1 MTRKSALFGLVALL
15 ASVAPAMAGEV
26 YVPFTSNRSIEGT
39 TYRTKVWVTNTGTA
53 GRRFE
58 TRFIAQGA
66 DGTQG
71 IGNTTPVS
79 VPGGGT
85 VLLTNVAP
93 FGGVGM
99 LEVSGAPQL
108 VVTARLDAIGQG
120 EAILSSTHIPVV
132 APGNVVKG
140 NSTAHMQGLERT
152 SRGTVT
158 DFGVMNLSNAA
169 SQCGIK
175 TYRANGQQI
184 SQTAVISMQPLSV
197 RHFDDILSV
206 LGEVLVSDT
215 RIEVSCD
222 KQFFAYSSVYKKA
235 GPEASF
241 VTPSYALDGDL
252 ISGVGNS
259 PGTVLF
265 EVPGLFL
272 EAKQGASFKQFEVPV
287 VAGTRYKKAT
297 VEYDLYVNR
306 YPNGLFTGVSSLR
319 RTDRTLYYGL
329 IVRGG
334 REKTLIDMGNH
345 ETLAS
350 PSNGP
355 WRERTN
361 YHLVFEYDTIANRL
375 TFKCYRNGTLVET
388 LNGPIGHDDLTGG
401 DGRKVRVDF
410 GQTGVADHAYFPP
423 IGWKYSNLKVHFEP
437 MD

>member
-1 MTRKSALFGLVALL
+1 MRKSALFGLVALL

-26 YVPFTSNRSIEGT
+26 YVPFTSNRTLEGT

-53 GRRFE
+53 GRRLE
-58 TRFIAQGA
+58 TRFIAQGT

-71 IGNTTPVS
+71 IDQTTGIN

-99 LEVSGAPQL
+99 LEVSGAPQI
-108 VVTARLDAIGQG
+108 VVNARL
-120 EAILSSTHIPVV
+120 EALGNNGVVLSSANIPVV
-132 APGNVVKG
+132 AAGNVIKA
-140 NSTAHMQGLERT
+140 NSTAHMQGMERT
-152 SRGTVT
+152 TRGTIS
-158 DFGVMNLSNAA
+158 DFGVLNLSKDAA
-169 SQCGIK
+169 QCSIK

-184 SQTAVISMQPLSV
+184 SQTAVITMPALSL

-215 RIEVSCD
+215 RVEVGCD
-222 KQFFAYSSVYKKA
+222 KQFFAYGAVYAKG
-235 GPEASF
+235 GPETSF

-252 ISGVGNS
+252 VSGVGNV
-259 PGTVLF
+259 PGTVQF

-272 EAKQGASFKQFEVPV
+272 DAKAGASYKQFEIPV

-306 YPNGLFTGVSSLR
+306 YPNGIFTGVSSLR
-319 RTDRTLYYGL
+319 RSDRTLYYGL

-334 REKTLIDMGNH
+334 RQKTLIDMGNH

-350 PSNGP
+350 GSGGP

-361 YHLVFEYDTIANRL
+361 YHLVFEYDTISNEL
-375 TFKCYRNGTLVET
+375 TFKCFRNGALVET
-388 LNGPIGHDDLTGG
+388 LKGRIGHDDLSA
-401 DGRKVRVDF
+401 DGKKIRVDF
-410 GQTGVADHAYFPP
+410 GQTGVADGAYFPP